1 MFYQI
6 YLLPQVKRRAIITYK
21 HDICE
26 FRHELP
32 NDLRLSMLG
41 NQEVSEKFL
50 NFTES

>member
-6 YLLPQVKRRAIITYK
+6 YLLPQVKRRAIITSK
-21 HDICE
+21 HDIYE
-26 FRHELP
+26 FRHELS